1 MRPLIALFS
10 LLMALLSVAALAAAD
25 APSPAPSPSPRDTDP
40 ITRRRAEE
48 ALAVHAA
55 TATKADSTADLN
67 LLDRFAAVV
76 AMIQEGDGFV
86 AKDLAVEA
94 GERYLA
100 AGEKIKTFTAEE
112 RQILGARWATLQN
125 SFTALGRILADSSG
139 LEKAAAAA
147 AIDPAPKQ

>member
-1 MRPLIALFS
+1 MRPLIAL
-10 LLMALLSVAALAAAD
+10 LSIATLTAVD
-25 APSPAPSPSPRDTDP
+25 APSPASTPSPRDTDP
-40 ITRRRAEE
+40 VTRRRAEE
-48 ALAVHAA
+48 ALAAHAA
-55 TATKADSTADLN
+55 TSAKADSTADLN

-100 AGEKIKTFTAEE
+100 AGEKIKTFTPEE
-112 RQILGARWATLQN
+112 RLALGARWATLQN
-125 SFTALGRILADSSG
+125 AYTALGRTLAESTG

-147 AIDPAPKQ
+147 AVDPAPMQ